1 MPMPKP
7 ILAFFL
13 AAAAVLGET
22 EMVQAQPSAS
32 AYPWCA
38 LYSPSATTGFRSC
51 YYSSWAQCMETLSG
65 IGGLC
70 VPSPYFHAPPGP
82 PWGRGEA
89 TSRPRRRS

>member
-1 MPMPKP
+1 MPKP

-13 AAAAVLGET
+13 VAAALLGET
-22 EMVQAQPSAS
+22 QLVQAQTSAS

-38 LYSPSATTGFRSC
+38 LYSPSVSSGFRSC

-70 VPSPYFHAPPGP
+70 VQSPYFHAPSATPSKPGE
-82 PWGRGEA
+82 GMLRH
-89 TSRPRRRS
+89 RRRL